1 MSDAREQRGM
11 EIAKVAR
18 IDAKGDGTW
27 LVPSMS
33 GNGRYV
39 VNPVAATCTC
49 PDFESRGCK
58 CKHLWAV
65 EFAAKRETTQNA
77 DGTTTVTETV
87 EIKAT
92 KRVTYSQDWPAYN
105 EAQTNEKD
113 QFQIL
118 LRDLCEGIQNAPREP
133 GKRGRNS
140 LALSDVVFSATF
152 KIYSTF
158 SGRRFISDLR
168 EAHARGYT
176 SKLVHYNSIFK
187 YLESPELTPILHSL
201 IIESSKPLASIESVF
216 APDSS
221 GFSTSRFVRWFDQ
234 KYGVVRV
241 DHDWVKIHIMTGVK
255 TNIVTAVEIHGKT
268 ASDSPIL
275 PALLDTTAKNFTMK
289 EVPADKGYSS
299 IDNHNAIA
307 SHGAVPYIPF
317 KSIHT
322 GKGGG
327 LWEKMFHYFN
337 FKREEFLGHY
347 HKRSNVESTFS
358 MVKAKT
364 GDSVRSKTDVAMRN
378 EALCKILCHN
388 ICCLISA
395 FYELGIGAT
404 FWGGTTNTVG
414 IPA

>member
-1 MSDAREQRGM
+1 MDAREQRGI

-18 IDAKGDGTW
+18 IDPKGDGTW

-58 CKHLWAV
+58 CKHLYAV
-65 EFAAKRETTQNA
+65 EYSAKRETTRNA
-77 DGTTTVTETV
+77 DGTTTVTDTV

-92 KRVTYSQDWPAYN
+92 KKVTYAQDWPAYN
-105 EAQTNEKD
+105 EAQTNEQD

-118 LRDLCEGIQNAPREP
+118 LRDLCDGIHNAPQ
-133 GKRGRNS
+133 GMGRPR
-140 LALSDVVFSATF
+140 LALSDVVFSAVF
-152 KIYSTF
+152 KVYSTF

-176 SKLVHYNSIFK
+176 TKLLHYNSIFK
-187 YLESPELTPILHSL
+187 YLESPALTPILHSL
-201 IIESSKPLASIESVF
+201 ITESSKPLASIESVF

-275 PALLDTTAKNFTMK
+275 PALLTTTAKNFKMT
-289 EVPADKGYSS
+289 EVAADKGYSS
-299 IDNHNAIA
+299 IDNHDAIA
-307 SHGAVPYIPF
+307 SHGATPYIPF

-337 FKREEFLGHY
+337 FRKEEFLGHY

-364 GDSVRSKTDVAMRN
+364 GDSVRSKTDVAMKN

-395 FYELGIGAT
+395 FYELGIEST
-404 FWGGTTNTVG
+404 FWAAKPVAV
-414 IPA
+414 PA